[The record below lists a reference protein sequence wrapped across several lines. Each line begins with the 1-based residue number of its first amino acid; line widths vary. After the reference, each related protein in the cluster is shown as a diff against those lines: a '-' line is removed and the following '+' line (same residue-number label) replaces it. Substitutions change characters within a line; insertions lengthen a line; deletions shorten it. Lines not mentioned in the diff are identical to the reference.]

1 MPPIIL
7 WLLQG
12 LFLLL
17 LYIFVWR
24 AVRAVV
30 RDLRAGATP
39 APARPARARRQAPDP
54 APPASTPRRATPTQL
69 VVHFPD
75 GRPRVIEL
83 SDQTVLF
90 GRSPSSTVR
99 LEDPYVS
106 DDHARIYRSD
116 SGWMV
121 ADLKSTNGTFLN
133 RVKVTAPAQIAAGDQ
148 LGIGK
153 TIVEVRK

>member
-12 LFLLL
+12 IFLLL
-17 LYIFVWR
+17 LYVFVWR

-30 RDLRAGATP
+30 RDLRTTAATP
-39 APARPARARRQAPDP
+39 QRPRQRRAAPEPAAVAPE
-54 APPASTPRRATPTQL
+54 PRRALPSQL
-69 VVHFPD
+69 VVHYPD
-75 GRPRVIEL
+75 GRPQVIEL
-83 SDQTVLF
+83 TGSPVLF
-90 GRSPSSTVR
+90 GRSPSCTVR
-99 LEDPYVS
+99 LDDPYVS
-106 DDHARIYRSD
+106 DDHARVYKAD
-116 SGWMV
+116 GGWMV

-133 RVKVTAPAQIAAGDQ
+133 RVKVTSPSQIAAGDQ

>member
-12 LFLLL
+12 VFLLL
-17 LYIFVWR
+17 LYVFVWR

-30 RDLRAGATP
+30 RDLRTSAPSPRPPRQRRSASQP
-39 APARPARARRQAPDP
+39 AVTAPE
-54 APPASTPRRATPTQL
+54 TRRALPSQL

-75 GRPRVIEL
+75 GRPQVIEL
-83 SDQTVLF
+83 SGSPVLF
-90 GRSPSSTVR
+90 GRSPSCTVR
-99 LEDPYVS
+99 LDDPYVS
-106 DDHARIYRSD
+106 DDHARIYQSD
-116 SGWMV
+116 GSWMV

-133 RVKVTAPAQIAAGDQ
+133 RVKVTSPSQIAAGDQ

>member
-12 LFLLL
+12 FFLLL

-30 RDLRAGATP
+30 RDLRAGP
-39 APARPARARRQAPDP
+39 PPPRPARVRRQAGDK
-54 APPASTPRRATPTQL
+54 AAARPPAKRAVPSQL
-69 VVHFPD
+69 VVHVPE
-75 GRPRVIEL
+75 GRPRVVEL
-83 SDQTVLF
+83 GGQAVLF

-106 DDHARIYRSD
+106 DDHARIYQADGS
-116 SGWMV
+116 WMV

-133 RVKVTAPAQIAAGDQ
+133 RVKVTTPTQIAAGDQ

>member
-12 LFLLL
+12 VFLLL
-17 LYIFVWR
+17 LYVFVWR

-30 RDLRAGATP
+30 RDVRAPVPTARAPRQRRASP
-39 APARPARARRQAPDP
+39 APAARAPE
-54 APPASTPRRATPTQL
+54 PRRALPSQL

-75 GRPRVIEL
+75 GRPQVIEL
-83 SDQTVLF
+83 TESPVLF
-90 GRSPSSTVR
+90 GRSPSCTVR
-99 LEDPYVS
+99 LDDPYVS
-106 DDHARIYRSD
+106 DDHARIYKSD
-116 SGWMV
+116 GNWMV
-121 ADLKSTNGTFLN
+121 TDLKSTNGTFLN
-133 RVKVTAPAQIAAGDQ
+133 RVKVTSPSQIAAGDQ

>member
-12 LFLLL
+12 FFLLL

-30 RDLRAGATP
+30 RDLRAGP
-39 APARPARARRQAPDP
+39 APASPRPARARRAAPEP
-54 APPASTPRRATPTQL
+54 APASSAPPRAAPSQL

-75 GRPRVIEL
+75 GRPRVIQL
-83 SDQTVLF
+83 TDQAVLF

-106 DDHARIYRSD
+106 DDHARIYKSD
-116 SGWMV
+116 VGWMV

-133 RVKVTAPAQIAAGDQ
+133 RVKVTAPAPIAAGDQ

>member
-12 LFLLL
+12 VFLLL
-17 LYIFVWR
+17 LYVFVWR

-30 RDLRAGATP
+30 RDLRTAAPGPRPPRQRRSAPQP
-39 APARPARARRQAPDP
+39 AV
-54 APPASTPRRATPTQL
+54 APPEAGRAAPSQL
-69 VVHFPD
+69 VVHVPD
-75 GRPRVIEL
+75 GRPQVIEL
-83 SDQTVLF
+83 SGSPVLF
-90 GRSPSSTVR
+90 GRSPSCTVR

-106 DDHARIYRSD
+106 DDHARIYQSD
-116 SGWMV
+116 GGWMV

-133 RVKVTAPAQIAAGDQ
+133 RVKVTSPAQIAAGDQ

>member
-12 LFLLL
+12 VFLLL
-17 LYIFVWR
+17 LYVFVWR

-30 RDLRAGATP
+30 RDLRTS
-39 APARPARARRQAPDP
+39 APPPRPARQRRSAPHP
-54 APPASTPRRATPTQL
+54 AAVPEPRRASPTQL
-69 VVHFPD
+69 VVHVPD
-75 GRPRVIEL
+75 SRPKVIEL
-83 SDQTVLF
+83 SDSPVLF
-90 GRSPSSTVR
+90 GRSPSCTVR

-106 DDHARIYRSD
+106 DDHARIYQSD
-116 SGWMV
+116 GSWMV

-133 RVKVTAPAQIAAGDQ
+133 RVKVTSPSQIAAGDQ

>member
-12 LFLLL
+12 FFLLL

-30 RDLRAGATP
+30 RDLRAGP
-39 APARPARARRQAPDP
+39 APPRPARTRRQGGDKAP
-54 APPASTPRRATPTQL
+54 AQALAKRAVPSQL
-69 VVHFPD
+69 VVHIPE

-83 SDQTVLF
+83 GGQAVLF

-106 DDHARIYRSD
+106 DDHARIYQADGS
-116 SGWMV
+116 WMV

-133 RVKVTAPAQIAAGDQ
+133 RVKVTTPTQIAAGDQ

>member
-12 LFLLL
+12 FFLLL

-24 AVRAVV
+24 TVRAVV
-30 RDLRAGATP
+30 RDMGAPMATA
-39 APARPARARRQAPDP
+39 APVGRPRRPAAEPATDVAP
-54 APPASTPRRATPTQL
+54 PRRARPSQL

-75 GRPRVIEL
+75 GRPQVIEL
-83 SDQTVLF
+83 ATAPVLF

-99 LEDPYVS
+99 LDDPYVS
-106 DDHARIYRSD
+106 DDHARIYQADGS
-116 SGWMV
+116 WLV
-121 ADLKSTNGTFLN
+121 ADLRSTNGTFLN
-133 RVKVTAPAQIAAGDQ
+133 RVKVTDPAAIAAGDQ

>member
-12 LFLLL
+12 IFLLL
-17 LYIFVWR
+17 LYVFVWR

-30 RDLRAGATP
+30 RDLRTP
-39 APARPARARRQAPDP
+39 LTSPPPPRQRRAAPEPRAVPLE
-54 APPASTPRRATPTQL
+54 PRRAVPSQL

-75 GRPRVIEL
+75 GRPQVIEL
-83 SDQTVLF
+83 TGAPVLF
-90 GRSPSSTVR
+90 GRSPSATVR
-99 LEDPYVS
+99 LDDPYVS
-106 DDHARIYRSD
+106 DDHARIYQSNG
-116 SGWMV
+116 SWMV

-133 RVKVTAPAQIAAGDQ
+133 RVKVTSPAPIAAGDQ

>member
-12 LFLLL
+12 IFLLL
-17 LYIFVWR
+17 LYVFVWR

-30 RDLRAGATP
+30 RDLRTNAAPPQRTRQRRP
-39 APARPARARRQAPDP
+39 APEPAAVAPE
-54 APPASTPRRATPTQL
+54 PRRALPSQL
-69 VVHFPD
+69 VVHYPD
-75 GRPRVIEL
+75 GRPQVIEL
-83 SDQTVLF
+83 TGSPVLF
-90 GRSPSSTVR
+90 GRSPSCTVR
-99 LEDPYVS
+99 LDDPYVS
-106 DDHARIYRSD
+106 DDHARVYKSD
-116 SGWMV
+116 GGWMV

-133 RVKVTAPAQIAAGDQ
+133 RVKVTSPSQIAAGDQ

>member
-12 LFLLL
+12 FFLLL

-30 RDLRAGATP
+30 RDLRTAGTSPRPVRTRRSQPEPAAPSAAT
-39 APARPARARRQAPDP
+39 
-54 APPASTPRRATPTQL
+54 RRAAPSQL
-69 VVHFPD
+69 VVHIPN
-75 GRPRVIEL
+75 GRPQVVDL
-83 SDQTVLF
+83 GGDAVLF
-90 GRSPSSTVR
+90 GRSPSSTIR

-106 DDHARIYRSD
+106 DDHARIYRAD
-116 SGWMV
+116 GTWMV

-133 RVKVTAPAQIAAGDQ
+133 RVKVTTPTQIAAGDQ

-153 TIVEVRK
+153 TVVEVRK